1 MSEAVRRIIDH
12 AMKLDD
18 SERAV
23 VAAELIASLD
33 GPADADAEQ
42 AWAVE
47 IDRRLAEIESGDAE
61 FTSWTELRARIQREI
76 LHR

>member
-42 AWAVE
+42 AWAIE